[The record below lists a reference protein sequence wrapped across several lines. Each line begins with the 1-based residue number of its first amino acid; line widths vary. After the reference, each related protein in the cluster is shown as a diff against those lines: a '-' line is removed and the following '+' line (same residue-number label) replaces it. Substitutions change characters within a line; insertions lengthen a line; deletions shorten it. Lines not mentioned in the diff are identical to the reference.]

1 MFLVVT
7 GCAGPDNEAD
17 ASVLCNFIT
26 RFSLGLEVRFM
37 RIFPTVV
44 LLLLLFALA
53 SAQNE
58 QAPILERDIEYKN
71 WKLNSI
77 RSSETIDLREYATGK
92 KLVMV
97 VYFAPWCGNW
107 KHDAPM
113 LQKLYKKYG
122 DKGLGIIA
130 VGEYDPVTAM
140 QANLEALKITFPA
153 VYESENRTEKQNTL
167 HYRYR
172 RAAGDTRNW
181 GSPWYIFLT
190 PSTMETGGDTL
201 TKRAFVINGEMIEAE
216 GEKFVRERLGLTV
229 AGSNSALASKE
240 VKVCEP
246 ETGSVL
252 VKP

>member
-1 MFLVVT
+1 
-7 GCAGPDNEAD
+7 
-17 ASVLCNFIT
+17 
-26 RFSLGLEVRFM
+26 M
-37 RIFPTVV
+37 RVCLILIV
-44 LLLLLFALA
+44 LLF
-53 SAQNE
+53 SFVFTQAQNE
-58 QAPILERDIEYKN
+58 QAPIVEKDFEYKN
-71 WKLNSI
+71 WKLKSV
-77 RSSETIDLREYATGK
+77 RGGETIDLREYANGK

-113 LQKLYKKYG
+113 LEKLHKKYA

-153 VYESENRTEKQNTL
+153 VYESENRTEKQDTL

-172 RAAGDTRNW
+172 RATGDMRNW

-190 PSTMETGGDTL
+190 PSTIETSGDTL
-201 TKRAFVINGEMIEAE
+201 TRRAFVINGEMIESE
-216 GEKFVRERLGLTV
+216 GEKFVRERLGLA
-229 AGSNSALASKE
+229 AGNSNSAIAAKE
-240 VKVCEP
+240 IEVCEP
-246 ETGSVL
+246 EKKAVL

>member
-1 MFLVVT
+1 MRSF
-7 GCAGPDNEAD
+7 P
-17 ASVLCNFIT
+17 VLI
-26 RFSLGLEVRFM
+26 
-37 RIFPTVV
+37 
-44 LLLLLFALA
+44 LLLLFFAVA
-53 SAQNE
+53 HAQNE
-58 QAPILERDIEYKN
+58 QAPIIEKDIEYKN
-71 WKLNSI
+71 WQLKAVSGN
-77 RSSETIDLREYATGK
+77 ETIDLREYARGK

-140 QANLEALKITFPA
+140 RTNLDTLKITFPA

-172 RAAGDTRNW
+172 RATGDMRNW
-181 GSPWYIFLT
+181 GSPWYIFFT
-190 PSTMETGGDTL
+190 PSTMEPSGDTL

-216 GEKFVRERLGLTV
+216 GEKFIREKLGLEKGGGAIAKSTEIE
-229 AGSNSALASKE
+229 A
-240 VKVCEP
+240 CEP
-246 ETGSVL
+246 DKKAVL